1 MYGLSIYG
9 GLLYSNCDQMIL
21 PPSLSPIP
29 QFLEIVLERFIYS
42 WQRYSVDVQPGAHGP
57 HVLLMQCMSFSV
69 YARHI
74 FAMDTQYSPGKLLE
88 GRGCSDPVCVG
99 GEGRRRGSVCV
110 GKERGGGGGCS
121 VCFCFSV
128 HRNLLQDDA
137 FVDEIRV
144 SIRYSAAV
152 LLRRAKKVFISN

>member
-1 MYGLSIYG
+1 M
-9 GLLYSNCDQMIL
+9 
-21 PPSLSPIP
+21 
-29 QFLEIVLERFIYS
+29 
-42 WQRYSVDVQPGAHGP
+42 
-57 HVLLMQCMSFSV
+57 
-69 YARHI
+69 HI
-74 FAMDTQYSPGKLLE
+74 FAMDTQYSPGNHTGVAGGEGLL
-88 GRGCSDPVCVG
+88 RPCVCG